1 MYECSLREIHYV
13 HLQTRVASLRETSQK
28 TGCWELRSSRPG
40 WLALTTQAIPSSE
53 TQANGPS
60 ILPLSPL
67 NLDI

>member
-13 HLQTRVASLRETSQK
+13 HLQMRVASLRETSQK
-28 TGCWELRSSRPG
+28 GCWELCSSRPG

-60 ILPLSPL
+60 NLPLSPL